1 MQGSPKVIEMLK
13 ALLIGELT
21 AVDTYLLQGR
31 MLDDMG
37 YKKLADRISHESD
50 DERGHADQLLKR
62 ILFLEGRP
70 IMDKRNPMIVAETPL
85 AMIEQDLAGEV
96 ATRDALRAG
105 IKLCFDENDPVTR
118 EILEKQLFET
128 ETDHL
133 LWFEQQVRLAKNLG
147 VERWLAEQI

>member
-21 AVDTYLLQGR
+21 AIDTYLLQGR

-70 IMDKRNPMIVAETPL
+70 IMDKRNPMIIAETPL